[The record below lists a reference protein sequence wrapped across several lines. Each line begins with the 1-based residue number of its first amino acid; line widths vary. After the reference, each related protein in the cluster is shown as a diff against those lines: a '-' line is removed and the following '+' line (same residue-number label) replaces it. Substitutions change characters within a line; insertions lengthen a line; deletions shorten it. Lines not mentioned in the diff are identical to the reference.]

1 MIFGAST
8 RAAAQSAARA
18 GFEPVCA
25 DHFADEDLFEVAEV
39 LPLSDYPHGLLASA
53 ARELAN
59 AAGAATPWMYTGAL
73 ENHPGLLKKLAAQRP
88 LYGNAADVVR
98 RVRDPFAVARVLT
111 EAGFPALAVCPADR
125 PPPRD
130 GRWVIKPRRS
140 AGGRGICVWD
150 DSSPDPASPPRRDPV
165 YFQQRAEGAPHSAL
179 YLATSG
185 GTVLVG
191 VARQLIGESRLSAR
205 PFAYCGS
212 LGPLEVA
219 ASLWQKM
226 TECGRVIGG
235 DFGLRGLFGIDF
247 LLDDAG
253 RAWLTEIN
261 PRYTA
266 SVEVFEMALGLPL
279 LADHVR
285 AVVNFADENRSRQLT
300 DDSQGRLETA
310 RRSSGGRMCGKAI
323 VYAPFT
329 LRAPS
334 LADLSR
340 RPEWSAT
347 RARLADRPCPGT
359 LVPAGAPFCTV
370 LIEVGETR
378 AANTVLGITI
388 LTNPVA
394 KEAAGPLAP
403 FEPALSWLQA
413 ELEPCRETSVGS
425 YSPMIFRR

>member
-1 MIFGAST
+1 MRARMKTPRLMIFGAST
-8 RAAAQSAARA
+8 RGAAQSAARA
-18 GFEPVCA
+18 GFQAVCA

-53 ARELAN
+53 ARESAN
-59 AAGAATPWMYTGAL
+59 TVGAVTPCMYTGAL
-73 ENHPGLLKKLAAQRP
+73 ENHPALLKNLTAQRP
-88 LYGNAADVVR
+88 LYGNPADVVS

-111 EAGFPALAVCPADR
+111 EAGLPALAVCPADR

-140 AGGRGICVWD
+140 AGGRGIFVWD
-150 DSSPDPASPPRRDPV
+150 DSSPDPVSPPRREPV
-165 YFQQRAEGAPHSAL
+165 YFQQRAEGTPHSAL

-212 LGPLEVA
+212 LGPLGVA
-219 ASLWQKM
+219 EPLWEKIAK
-226 TECGRVIGG
+226 CGRVIGG
-235 DFGLRGLFGIDF
+235 AFGLRGLFGIDF
-247 LLDDAG
+247 LLDEAG
-253 RAWLTEIN
+253 RPWLTEVN

-279 LADHVR
+279 VADHVR
-285 AVVNFADENRSRQLT
+285 AAAEFADENRSRPLA
-300 DDSQGRLETA
+300 DDLQGRLEAA
-310 RRSSGGRMCGKAI
+310 RRSNGGRMCGKAI
-323 VYAPFT
+323 VYAPFA
-329 LRAPS
+329 LRAPN
-334 LADLSR
+334 LADLNR
-340 RPEWSAT
+340 RPAWSAT
-347 RARLADRPCPGT
+347 RARLADRPRPGT

-370 LIEVGETR
+370 LIE
-378 AANTVLGITI
+378 AADPA
-388 LTNPVA
+388 LTEAGNALLEDTVA
-394 KEAAGPLAP
+394 KQPVGVAP

-425 YSPMIFRR
+425 Y

>member
-1 MIFGAST
+1 M
-8 RAAAQSAARA
+8 
-18 GFEPVCA
+18 
-25 DHFADEDLFEVAEV
+25 
-39 LPLSDYPHGLLASA
+39 
-53 ARELAN
+53 
-59 AAGAATPWMYTGAL
+59 
-73 ENHPGLLKKLAAQRP
+73 
-88 LYGNAADVVR
+88 
-98 RVRDPFAVARVLT
+98 
-111 EAGFPALAVCPADR
+111 
-125 PPPRD
+125 
-130 GRWVIKPRRS
+130 IKPRRN
-140 AGGRGICVWD
+140 AREDGNLCLGRFE
-150 DSSPDPASPPRRDPV
+150 PDPALPPRRDPV
-165 YFQQRAEGAPHSAL
+165 YFQQCAGSPLRPVPGDVGRNGARGRRPTTDRRVAAL
-179 YLATSG
+179 RSPVCL
-185 GTVLVG
+185 L
-191 VARQLIGESRLSAR
+191 RLAR
-205 PFAYCGS
+205 PARGS
-212 LGPLEVA
+212 RVA
-219 ASLWQKM
+219 LAKNDQVRA
-226 TECGRVIGG
+226 GHRRG
-235 DFGLRGLFGIDF
+235 FGLRGLFGIDF